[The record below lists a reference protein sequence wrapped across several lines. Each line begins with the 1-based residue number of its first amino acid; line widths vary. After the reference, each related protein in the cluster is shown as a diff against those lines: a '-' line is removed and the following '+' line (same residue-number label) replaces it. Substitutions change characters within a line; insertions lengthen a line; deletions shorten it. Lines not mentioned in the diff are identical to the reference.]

1 MKANVV
7 RLMAGGLAAVML
19 MSNMTVTTV
28 LADELDAPVSVETT
42 SEESS
47 SESPAQESAPAP
59 SAEETPAPA
68 EPQVPTAE

>member
-28 LADELDAPVSVETT
+28 LADELDAPVWKQYIEDVVVEHSMKT
-42 SEESS
+42 
-47 SESPAQESAPAP
+47 
-59 SAEETPAPA
+59 
-68 EPQVPTAE
+68 